1 MSTTTIQKHD
11 FPRLHSLTNKLQKH
25 VYGFWALITA
35 LAVGDAASTYAAL
48 SLARTISETRPSVGE
63 VNPATRGYLELV
75 DSLLSTMGVTAHEL
89 TLASLFPRVLL
100 VLAILYAGYRVIP
113 NDYRVLAL
121 PVYASTLSFAVVNN
135 TMLAV
140 PLYERLVWDS
150 GFHIMMALFTVLF
163 GSMMAI
169 AVYSL
174 WFTEYRT

>member
-1 MSTTTIQKHD
+1 
-11 FPRLHSLTNKLQKH
+11 

-75 DSLLSTMGVTAHEL
+75 DSLLNHGCDRSRTNPRL
-89 TLASLFPRVLL
+89 SIPRVLL

-121 PVYASTLSFAVVNN
+121 PVYASTLSFAVEQHD
-135 TMLAV
+135 ARR
-140 PLYERLVWDS
+140 P
-150 GFHIMMALFTVLF
+150 TV
-163 GSMMAI
+163 
-169 AVYSL
+169 
-174 WFTEYRT
+174 RTTRGIPASTS